1 MAYEQSSEVTNQKMQ
16 SEIQKISGIAPE
28 SAVPRF
34 SNINMKHLVIFIMLG
49 FFIGFGFTLFLIKF
63 QKVKVDKFV

>member
-1 MAYEQSSEVTNQKMQ
+1 
-16 SEIQKISGIAPE
+16 
-28 SAVPRF
+28 
-34 SNINMKHLVIFIMLG
+34 MLG